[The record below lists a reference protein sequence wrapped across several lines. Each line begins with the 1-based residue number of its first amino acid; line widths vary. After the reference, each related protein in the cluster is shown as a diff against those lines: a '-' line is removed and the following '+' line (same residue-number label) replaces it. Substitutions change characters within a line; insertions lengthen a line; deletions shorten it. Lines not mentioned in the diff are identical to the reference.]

1 MLTSIV
7 SINHFLL
14 NVYRCKSMWCFQIRR
29 EFNLGNFDLEIHAMI
44 ICETGF
50 MIKWRVSESKL

>member
-1 MLTSIV
+1 MFIAVNLCGVIV
-7 SINHFLL
+7 F
-14 NVYRCKSMWCFQIRR
+14 YYFQIRR

-50 MIKWRVSESKL
+50 MIKWRMSESKL